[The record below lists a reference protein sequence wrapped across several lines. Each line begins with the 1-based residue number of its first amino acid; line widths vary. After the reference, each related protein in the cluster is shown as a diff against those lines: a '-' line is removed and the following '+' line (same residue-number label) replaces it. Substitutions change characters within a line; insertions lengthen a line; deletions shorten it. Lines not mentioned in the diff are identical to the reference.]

1 MKHFLVSLP
10 SQDSRTVTIFIRFLS
25 KRNKVLHES
34 FTNRLDPIEFQR
46 IKCRLSFKSDVTCCV
61 QWANVKV
68 NICHLKNDST
78 ENDVSTGG
86 GGGGGGGLGVTGYST
101 KVYTGRLR
109 PEIQPLTLL
118 YTIFERKGTPF
129 VYILW
134 TNSTPFTYVV

>member
-1 MKHFLVSLP
+1 MKHFLVSFP

-25 KRNKVLHES
+25 KRKKVLHES

-68 NICHLKNDST
+68 DIYHLKNDST

-86 GGGGGGGLGVTGYST
+86 GGVGGYST
-101 KVYTGRLR
+101 KFYMGRLR
-109 PEIQPLTLL
+109 PEIQPLTPL

-129 VYILW
+129 VNILW
-134 TNSTPFTYVV
+134 TNITPSTYSV

>member
-68 NICHLKNDST
+68 NIWHLKNDST

-86 GGGGGGGLGVTGYST
+86 GVWGYST
-101 KVYTGRLR
+101 KFYTGRLR

-134 TNSTPFTYVV
+134 TNSTPFTYLV

>member
-68 NICHLKNDST
+68 DICHLKNDSI
-78 ENDVSTGG
+78 ENDVSTGWG
-86 GGGGGGGLGVTGYST
+86 GGGVGGYST
-101 KVYTGRLR
+101 KFYMGRLR
-109 PEIQPLTLL
+109 AEIQPLTLL
-118 YTIFERKGTPF
+118 YTIFETKGTPF
-129 VYILW
+129 VNILW
-134 TNSTPFTYVV
+134 TNITPSTYSV

>member
-25 KRNKVLHES
+25 KRKKVLHES

-46 IKCRLSFKSDVTCCV
+46 IKYRLSFKSDVTCCV

-68 NICHLKNDST
+68 DICHLKNDST

-86 GGGGGGGLGVTGYST
+86 GGGWGLLN
-101 KVYTGRLR
+101 KV
-109 PEIQPLTLL
+109 L
-118 YTIFERKGTPF
+118 YGKASPRDPTP
-129 VYILW
+129 Y
-134 TNSTPFTYVV
+134 PFIYHF

>member
-68 NICHLKNDST
+68 DICHLKNDSIK
-78 ENDVSTGG
+78 NDASTGG
-86 GGGGGGGLGVTGYST
+86 GGGGLGLIN
-101 KVYTGRLR
+101 KV
-109 PEIQPLTLL
+109 L
-118 YTIFERKGTPF
+118 YGKASRRDPTP
-129 VYILW
+129 Y
-134 TNSTPFTYVV
+134 PFIYHF

>member
-86 GGGGGGGLGVTGYST
+86 GGGAGGGVGGYGLLNKG
-101 KVYTGRLR
+101 
-109 PEIQPLTLL
+109 L
-118 YTIFERKGTPF
+118 YGKASPRDPTP
-129 VYILW
+129 Y
-134 TNSTPFTYVV
+134 PFIYHF

>member
-68 NICHLKNDST
+68 DICHLKNDSI
-78 ENDVSTGG
+78 ENDVSTGEG
-86 GGGGGGGLGVTGYST
+86 GGGGVGGYST
-101 KVYTGRLR
+101 KFYMGRLR
-109 PEIQPLTLL
+109 SEIQPLTLL

-129 VYILW
+129 VNILW
-134 TNSTPFTYVV
+134 TNITPFTYSV

>member
-25 KRNKVLHES
+25 KRNKVLLES
-34 FTNRLDPIEFQR
+34 FTNRLDPIEFQL

-68 NICHLKNDST
+68 NICHLRKDST

-86 GGGGGGGLGVTGYST
+86 GGGGWGLLN
-101 KVYTGRLR
+101 KVLYGKAS
-109 PEIQPLTLL
+109 EIQPLTFL
-118 YTIFERKGTPF
+118 YTIFERKDTPF

-134 TNSTPFTYVV
+134 TNSTPFTYLV

>member
-25 KRNKVLHES
+25 KRNKALHES

-86 GGGGGGGLGVTGYST
+86 GGGAGGGVGGYST
-101 KVYTGRLR
+101 KFYTGRLR

-129 VYILW
+129 VNILW
-134 TNSTPFTYVV
+134 TNSTPFTYLV

>member
-68 NICHLKNDST
+68 NIWHLKNDST
-78 ENDVSTGG
+78 ENDVSTRGG
-86 GGGGGGGLGVTGYST
+86 GGGRGVGGYST
-101 KVYTGRLR
+101 KFYTGRLR

-134 TNSTPFTYVV
+134 TNSTPFTYLV

>member
-1 MKHFLVSLP
+1 MRHFLVSLP

-68 NICHLKNDST
+68 NIWHLKNDST

-86 GGGGGGGLGVTGYST
+86 GGGGGGGGLGVTQQSFIREGFAPRSNPLPFYIPFLREKVLLSST
-101 KVYTGRLR
+101 FYGQIV
-109 PEIQPLTLL
+109 PLSHT
-118 YTIFERKGTPF
+118 
-129 VYILW
+129 
-134 TNSTPFTYVV
+134 